1 MQIALSI
8 LAGLLWGG
16 AAGLVNLLITK
27 KMLKGPAERLTAM
40 GLLRAFIDVAA
51 LAAVYFTRKLLPLR
65 FEITLIAT
73 AVTLSLVTILL
84 SFRLVASMKDN

>member
-40 GLLRAFIDVAA
+40 GLLRTFIDVAA

-84 SFRLVASMKDN
+84 SFRLAASMKDN

>member
-84 SFRLVASMKDN
+84 SFRLAASMKDN